1 MAARRIYLDHNAG
14 APLLAEARAAMMD
27 ALETAGNPSSVHAE
41 GRRARAIVERARVE
55 VAALVGADPEAV
67 VFTSGASEAAATC
80 LAPAWLQGESEVT
93 IRDLAVGR
101 GDHAALREAGRLFPG
116 RVTHLPLD
124 ADGRLDS
131 RALAELIE
139 ASDPD
144 DLPLLAVTL
153 ANSETGVVADLSRP
167 EVRRFAEA
175 GRLVVDAVQGAGRL
189 PLDMK
194 RLGCTALILS
204 GHKIGAA
211 QGVGAYV
218 LGDPQRRPMPLLVG
232 GGQEKGRRSGTEAVA
247 AIASFGAAATVARAR
262 LASGEA
268 ERLLLIRRHLEARI
282 DAMAGPRIVARNAE
296 RLPNT
301 VLLSIPALAAETA
314 QIAFDLQGIAV
325 SAGSACSSGKVGAS
339 AVLKAMEEAG
349 SGIDSRMGAIRV
361 SFGYETGLDEIDAFA
376 DALAG
381 LAGRAAMRLID
392 PKAA

>member
-27 ALETAGNPSSVHAE
+27 ALETTGNPSSVHAE
-41 GRRARAIVERARVE
+41 GRRARAIVERARGE

-80 LAPAWLQGESEVT
+80 LAPAWAHGERELA
-93 IRDLAVGR
+93 IRDLAVGS

-116 RVTHLPLD
+116 RVTHLPID
-124 ADGRLDS
+124 AEGRLDTAAL
-131 RALAELIE
+131 RALLDAC
-139 ASDPD
+139 DPN

-153 ANSETGVVADLSRP
+153 AESETGVVADLDRP
-167 EVRRFAEA
+167 EIRAFAKA
-175 GRLVVDAVQGAGRL
+175 GRLVVDAVQAAGRL
-189 PLDMK
+189 PLDMS
-194 RLGCTALILS
+194 RIGCAALILS

-218 LGDPQRRPMPLLVG
+218 LGDPQRRPLPLVVG

-247 AIASFGAAATVARAR
+247 AIASFGAAASVARAR
-262 LASGEA
+262 IASGEPA
-268 ERLLLIRRHLEARI
+268 RLLALRRHLEARI
-282 DAMAGPRIVARNAE
+282 EAIGGLRIVARTAE

-301 VLLSIPALAAETA
+301 VMLAIPGMAAETA
-314 QIAFDLQGIAV
+314 QIAFDLQGFAV

-339 AVLKAMEEAG
+339 AVLRAMEAAG
-349 SGIDSRMGAIRV
+349 GDIDSQKGAIRV
-361 SFGYETGLDEIDAFA
+361 SFGYDTGIGEIDAFA
-376 DALAG
+376 DALAT
-381 LAGRAAMRLID
+381 LASRASMRRID